1 MHFHRKQRL
10 TVIFFFCHRIRKLR
24 LAKFVWRK
32 KNTNLNRVFVSGAGL
47 VLFGLLL
54 FWLFFRMK
62 EELLCAPSTPR
73 LMQVSPYIFSQR
85 EGQANHIEA
94 SSVQSKICQI
104 SKFVRSQLHC
114 RQKAESM
121 SNVSISLKET

>member
-62 EELLCAPSTPR
+62 EELLCGPSTPR

-104 SKFVRSQLHC
+104 SKFVRSQLHSC
-114 RQKAESM
+114 FFQAAPLQAES
-121 SNVSISLKET
+121 